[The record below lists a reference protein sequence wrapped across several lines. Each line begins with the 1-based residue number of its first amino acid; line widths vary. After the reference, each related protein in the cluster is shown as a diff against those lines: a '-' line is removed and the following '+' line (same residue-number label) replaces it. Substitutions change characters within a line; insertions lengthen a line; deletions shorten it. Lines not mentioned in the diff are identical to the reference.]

1 MSLDRRSLLA
11 LGIAAVGPTAG
22 RAQSAIP
29 DKAVRLLLGAGTCG
43 GIDQVARLI
52 APQLERRTGRHVV
65 IEYRS
70 GSTGATAAEALKNGP
85 AEGSHLALMPS
96 TMIAALLAPKDPAFD
111 PLVDLAPISLVGSFP
126 LALAVSPRIGVATV
140 EEYFAWLKA
149 DPQRAALGTAA
160 TSDASIQLFARMLS
174 QQLGTTMSIV
184 GLRNPSAM
192 MTDLESGRLSAGI
205 AGVPTL
211 LTAHRGG
218 RVKILMISGS
228 KPLKFASKLPTGDR
242 PRPEGLRTARMVR
255 LLHLGQGAASD
266 ARCLEQADPR
276 SAGRRWAQGRAH
288 PARARP
294 RILDARRSPR
304 PRRRPDRIVEDGDG
318 RGRRQAQG
326 LASGGKMFSHVT
338 IGTNDMEKARR
349 FYDGVAAAV
358 GLAPL
363 MVVDGGT
370 GYGRKDGRAQLWI
383 VRPLDKQSASAGN
396 GITIGLEAPDRESV
410 DAAFAAAMAGGGT
423 DEGKP
428 GIRAHYHPNYYG
440 AYVRDP
446 DGNKLCAV
454 CHSPA

>member
-11 LGIAAVGPTAG
+11 LGIAVGPTAG

-29 DKAVRLLLGAGTCG
+29 DKAVRLLLGAGTGG

-85 AEGSHLALMPS
+85 TEGSHLALMPS

-192 MTDLESGRLSAGI
+192 MTDLESGRLSA
-205 AGVPTL
+205 AVAAVPTL

-218 RVKILMISGS
+218 RLRILMISGS
-228 KPLKFASKLPTGDR
+228 KPIKSAPRLPTGVDLGLKGFELR
-242 PRPEGLRTARMVR
+242 EWYGFFTSAKVPRATIDAWNEHIRDVLEDGGLKGELTQLGLDLETSTPE
-255 LLHLGQGAASD
+255 
-266 ARCLEQADPR
+266 E
-276 SAGRRWAQGRAH
+276 
-288 PARARP
+288 ARARVTAQ
-294 RILDARRSPR
+294 IDAWKAGMGTT
-304 PRRRPDRIVEDGDG
+304 GD
-318 RGRRQAQG
+318 
-326 LASGGKMFSHVT
+326 
-338 IGTNDMEKARR
+338 
-349 FYDGVAAAV
+349 
-358 GLAPL
+358 
-363 MVVDGGT
+363 
-370 GYGRKDGRAQLWI
+370 
-383 VRPLDKQSASAGN
+383 
-396 GITIGLEAPDRESV
+396 
-410 DAAFAAAMAGGGT
+410 
-423 DEGKP
+423 KP
-428 GIRAHYHPNYYG
+428 KG
-440 AYVRDP
+440 
-446 DGNKLCAV
+446 
-454 CHSPA
+454 